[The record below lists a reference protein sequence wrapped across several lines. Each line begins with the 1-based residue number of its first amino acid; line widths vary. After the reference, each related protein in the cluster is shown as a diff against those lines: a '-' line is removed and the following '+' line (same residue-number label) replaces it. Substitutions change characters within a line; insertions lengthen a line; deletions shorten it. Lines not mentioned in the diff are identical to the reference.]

1 MEKNYMKSSRPDV
14 KAFLSQMN
22 SILSSDDFNIDQDFV
37 FQLIREQDEPDD
49 EFTNENTMLELDY
62 NTEDIVEELKSLTID
77 DYSESII
84 DNVANGFKIFF
95 VFGKKICGR
104 DVYIKARLKQRGK
117 NADDFV
123 YCVSFHFARHP
134 ITVYP
139 YK

>member
-62 NTEDIVEELKSLTID
+62 NTKDIVEELKSLTID

-84 DNVANGFKIFF
+84 DNVASGFKIFF

-104 DVYIKARLKQRGK
+104 DVYIKVRLKQRGK